1 MSAYVVDLNHIAYL
15 VQAAKLPDSQAE
27 QQAGQM
33 LWNEN
38 VKSVRYRYPTHQIG
52 AEVYPATTPR
62 FSRFD
67 PVQVIKA
74 CECYAH
80 QSCEPP
86 EWEES
91 DAYAF
96 VEGLIRD
103 VCACLPG
110 YDKAIWGAPKR
121 EATVH
126 P

>member
-15 VQAAKLPDSQAE
+15 VQAAGLPSIEAE

-33 LWNEN
+33 LWDEN
-38 VKSVRYRYPTHQIG
+38 VKSVRYRYPKHTVDR
-52 AEVYPATTPR
+52 EVYPVDTPR
-62 FSRFD
+62 FPGFD

-74 CECYAH
+74 CECYAY

-96 VEGLIRD
+96 VEGLKRD
-103 VCACLPG
+103 VCDRLPG
-110 YDKAIWGAPKR
+110 YDKAAWGAPKR
-121 EATVH
+121 EATVSR
-126 P
+126 